1 MTTRKYKDLKGLT
14 KENLRDNMSTLEL
27 VLNMLAE
34 ATTTEFSKEMK
45 PSTFAENREIA
56 KKGGKIAGDTRK
68 NIEATT
74 KKPVITDKSAA
85 ELNRIVA
92 DLITD
97 IADDT
102 DKSTEQ

>member
-1 MTTRKYKDLKGLT
+1 
-14 KENLRDNMSTLEL
+14 MSTLEL

-45 PSTFAENREIA
+45 LKSFEESREIA
-56 KKGGKIAGDTRK
+56 KQGGNVAGDARK

-74 KKPVITDKSAA
+74 KNPVITDKSAA

-92 DLITD
+92 DVIID

-102 DKSTEQ
+102 DNITEE